1 MRTIV
6 AVLVLVPLMLTGN
19 QAQTQAPVDKWF
31 DSDGVRIRYVEAG
44 SGLPVVLIHGYTR
57 FLESNWITHGV
68 FADLSK
74 DHRVIAYD
82 LPGHGKS
89 EKPYEPTAYRDM
101 ATDPIR
107 LLDHLGIKRAHLVG
121 YSMGGGVV
129 AKAAVTHPE
138 RLITAILGGHSGYR
152 EWEPEDEKD
161 YEDSARELETDV
173 PFRSLVSSPGL
184 TGSKPTEEQIRSL
197 SASLTAENDVKAL
210 AALRR
215 GGMKGLYMTRAQAA
229 SIKVPLLMIFG
240 TLDAVAAGKAMQSI
254 LPSARLVTIEG
265 ASHGGE
271 RGAVRRPE
279 FIAAVRQ
286 FIAEHR

>member
-1 MRTIV
+1 MRNIIV
-6 AVLVLVPLMLTGN
+6 LALVGLVLAGLH
-19 QAQTQAPVDKWF
+19 AQEQAPVDKSF
-31 DSDGVRIRYVEAG
+31 DSNGIRIRYVA
-44 SGLPVVLIHGYTR
+44 SGRGVPVILVHGYTR
-57 FLESNWITHGV
+57 FLESNWMAHGV

-82 LPGHGKS
+82 MPGHGKS
-89 EKPYEPTAYRDM
+89 EKPYAPSAYQDM

-107 LLDHLGIKRAHLVG
+107 LMDHLGIKRAHLVG

-129 AKAAVTHPE
+129 AKVAVTHPE

-152 EWEPEDEKD
+152 EWEPADEKY

-184 TGSKPTEEQIRSL
+184 TGSKPTEEQIRAS
-197 SASLTAENDVKAL
+197 SASLAAENDVKAL

-215 GGMKGLYMTRAQAA
+215 GGMKGLYMTREQAA
-229 SIKVPLLMIFG
+229 GIKVPMLMVIG
-240 TLDAVAAGKAMQSI
+240 TLDAVAAGKAMQAI

-265 ASHGGE
+265 ATHGGE
-271 RGAVRRPE
+271 LGAVRRPE
-279 FIAAVRQ
+279 FVAAVRQ

>member
-1 MRTIV
+1 MRNIT
-6 AVLVLVPLMLTGN
+6 VLILAGLMLVSLR
-19 QAQTQAPVDKWF
+19 AQTQAPADKWF
-31 DSDGVRIRYVEAG
+31 DSNGLRLRYVEAG
-44 SGLPVVLIHGYTR
+44 KGVPVVLVHGYTR
-57 FLESNWITHGV
+57 SLESNWIAPGV

-82 LPGHGKS
+82 MPGHGKS
-89 EKPYEPTAYRDM
+89 ERAYEPSAYRDM

-107 LLDHLGIKRAHLVG
+107 LMDHLGIKRAHLVG

-138 RLITAILGGHSGYR
+138 RFITAILGGHSGYR
-152 EWEPEDEKD
+152 EWEPGDEKY

-184 TGSKPTEEQIRSL
+184 TGSKPAEEQIRVL
-197 SASLTAENDVKAL
+197 SAALAAENDVKAL

-215 GGMKGLYMTRAQAA
+215 GGMKGLYITRAQAA
-229 SIKVPLLMIFG
+229 SIKVPFLMIIG
-240 TLDAVAAGKAMQSI
+240 TLDNVTEGKAMQAI
-254 LPSARLVTIEG
+254 LPSARLVTIDG
-265 ASHGGE
+265 ATHGGE

-279 FIAAVRQ
+279 FIAALRQ

>member
-1 MRTIV
+1 MRKI
-6 AVLVLVPLMLTGN
+6 AVLMLVGLMVIGLR
-19 QAQTQAPVDKWF
+19 AQMQAPADKWF
-31 DSDGVRIRYVEAG
+31 DSNGLRIRYVEAG
-44 SGLPVVLIHGYTR
+44 KGVPVVLVHGYTR
-57 FLESNWITHGV
+57 YLESNWIAPGV

-82 LPGHGKS
+82 MPGHGKS
-89 EKPYEPTAYRDM
+89 EKAYEPSAYRDM

-107 LLDHLGIKRAHLVG
+107 LMDHLGIKRAHLLG

-138 RLITAILGGHSGYR
+138 RVITVILGGHSGYR
-152 EWEPEDEKD
+152 EWEPEDEKF

-184 TGSKPTEEQIRSL
+184 TGSKPSEEQIYAL
-197 SASLTAENDVKAL
+197 SATLAAENDVKAL

-215 GGMKGLYMTRAQAA
+215 GGVKGLYNTRAEAA
-229 SIKVPLLMIFG
+229 SIRVPLLMIYG
-240 TLDAVAAGKAMQSI
+240 TLDSVASGKEMQAI

-265 ASHGGE
+265 ATHGGE
-271 RGAVRRPE
+271 RSAVRRPE

-286 FIAEHR
+286 FIAEHP

>member
-1 MRTIV
+1 MRNTTV
-6 AVLVLVPLMLTGN
+6 VVLSTLLLAGN
-19 QAQTQAPVDKWF
+19 QAPTQQPVDRWVE
-31 DSDGVRIRYVEAG
+31 SNGVRLRYVEAG
-44 SGLPVVLIHGYTR
+44 SGVPVVLIHGYTR
-57 FLESNWITHGV
+57 FLESNWIAPGV
-68 FADLSK
+68 FADLSR

-89 EKPYEPTAYRDM
+89 EKAYEPAAYRDM

-129 AKAAVTHPE
+129 AKAAADYPE

-152 EWEPEDEKD
+152 EWEPGDDKY

-184 TGSKPTEEQIRSL
+184 TGSKPTEEEIRSL
-197 SASLTAENDVKAL
+197 SASLAAENDVRAL

-215 GGMKGLYMTRAQAA
+215 GGMKGLYLTRAQAA

-240 TLDAVAAGKAMQSI
+240 TLDAVAAGTAMQAI
-254 LPSARLVTIEG
+254 LPSARLVMIEG
-265 ASHGGE
+265 AAHGGE
-271 RGAVRRPE
+271 RGAVRRSE

-286 FIAEHR
+286 FIAEHQ